1 MLRSSRFG
9 LLAAFIGV
17 AAAPAL
23 GQWSSDSAVNTLI
36 ASANSE
42 QVQPKIRSTSD
53 GGCFVSYFD
62 NQSGGYDVRLQ
73 RLNAAGEVQWPGGLL
88 VADRSFS
95 STQDY
100 GASVDTE
107 GYSLLAFRDDRS
119 GSQNVTAQ
127 RTSPNGELMWGTGV
141 SMPGSTN
148 GSVPRIAGT
157 SDGGSV
163 VAWATGS
170 GVALVKLNAAGA
182 VLWTRTVTGPGG
194 VNVIGADLQACDAM
208 GETGAVVLSMVRF
221 GSFST
226 PRNLYAQKF
235 DIDGNPLW
243 GASPLTIYGTGSL
256 QIGNFP
262 PFISD
267 GSGGAVFS
275 WYGTTGG
282 LQCFVQRVYS
292 DGSLQ
297 FPANGAAVV
306 TATGQQRVAPSASID
321 PTTGDIYCFWNELN
335 SNQSQFGVSGQRFS
349 GTDRMWGSAGLVVV
363 PLGST
368 DVQQI
373 RTLPRDGGATV
384 MWVPG
389 GVAGQTIL
397 ASAYGP
403 KGTVLWGGPV
413 EVCSV
418 ASGKSR
424 LDATTISSGTILSV
438 WQDERGGSSSSD
450 DLYGQNLRTDGT
462 LGVESIVGD
471 LNNDGVVNGADLTIL
486 LGSWGPC
493 PPKGDCVAD
502 LNDDGVVNGADLTIQ
517 LGNWG

>member
-1 MLRSSRFG
+1 MLRLSRSSLVAAALG
-9 LLAAFIGV
+9 L

-23 GQWSSDSAVNTLI
+23 GQWSSDAAVNTPI
-36 ASANSE
+36 ASANGE
-42 QVQPKIRSTSD
+42 QVQPKIRATAD
-53 GGCFVSYFD
+53 GGCYVTFFD
-62 NQSGGYDVRLQ
+62 NQSGGYDVRVQ
-73 RLNAAGEVQWPGGLL
+73 RLNAAGEVQWPGGVL

-100 GASVDTE
+100 GASVDTA
-107 GYSLLAFRDDRS
+107 GWSLIAFRDDRS
-119 GSQNVTAQ
+119 GTQNVTAQ
-127 RTSPNGELMWGTGV
+127 RVSPMGQLAWGSGV
-141 SMPGSTN
+141 TMPGSVN

-170 GVALVKLNAAGA
+170 AVALVKLDSGGN

-194 VNVIGADLQACDAM
+194 VNVVACDVQASDTAK
-208 GETGAVVLSMVRF
+208 ETGSFVLSMVRF

-235 DIDGNPLW
+235 DVDGDPLW

-262 PFISD
+262 PFVSD
-267 GSGGAVFS
+267 GAGGAVLS

-282 LQCFVQRVYS
+282 LQSFVQRVFS
-292 DGSLQ
+292 DGTLQ
-297 FPANGAAVV
+297 FPANGAPV
-306 TATGQQRVAPSASID
+306 ATDAGRVRVAPSAAID
-321 PTTGDIYCFWNELN
+321 PSTGDIYCFWNELN
-335 SNQSQFGVSGQRFS
+335 STQSQFGVSGQRFS
-349 GTDRMWGSAGLVVV
+349 GTDRMWGSGGLAVV
-363 PLGST
+363 PLGTT
-368 DVQQI
+368 DMQQI
-373 RTLPRDGGATV
+373 RTLPREGGATV

-389 GVAGQTIL
+389 GVGGQRVL

-403 KGTVLWGGPV
+403 AGTTLWGGPV

-418 ASGKSR
+418 PSGKSR

-438 WQDERGGSSSSD
+438 WQDERNGGSFDD
-450 DLYGQNLRTDGT
+450 DLYGQNVRTDGT
-462 LGVESIVGD
+462 LGVQSIVGD
-471 LNNDGVVNGADLTIL
+471 LNDDGVVNGADLAIL
-486 LGSWGPC
+486 LGAWGPC
-493 PPKGDCVAD
+493 PPKGDCIAD
-502 LNDDGVVNGADLTIQ
+502 LNDDGVVNGADLAIQ